1 MRLGSLYALFMIVA
15 LTGCG
20 GTPVGPIESS
30 VNERTGESFAHVRE
44 PVYLVAGRPGLSTVG
59 KDYLVMSP
67 VTSNAG
73 GQATTYLYFALGS
86 SIDRVL
92 TNAPPPDFDSVV
104 LLIDDAMMTFELE
117 PWSEFANAEPMDLD
131 VRLRESYA
139 TRVTRSQ
146 LAKIAS
152 ADSVYA
158 YVTDT
163 SHRSPLYSYSR
174 GSFAEWTQF

>member
-1 MRLGSLYALFMIVA
+1 M
-15 LTGCG
+15 
-20 GTPVGPIESS
+20 
-30 VNERTGESFAHVRE
+30 
-44 PVYLVAGRPGLSTVG
+44 YLVAGRPGLSAVG

-73 GQATTYLYFALGS
+73 GRATTYLYFALGS

-92 TNAPPPDFDSVV
+92 TGAPPPGFDSVV
-104 LLIDDAMMTFELE
+104 LLIDDTMMTFELE
-117 PWSEFANAEPMDLD
+117 PWSEFAEAEPLELD

-152 ADSVYA
+152 AHSVYA

-163 SHRSPLYSYSR
+163 NHRSPMYSYSR
-174 GSFAEWTQF
+174 GSFAEWVQF